1 MTAKYKI
8 IFFLPIALIIF
19 LVLKMILPTP
29 NLNDSY
35 RDYCWVKKTHSTEQ
49 FNILAIGDSRIY
61 KGVNP
66 TYLLD
71 VNSEFN
77 AVNLGYSSAGYSK
90 EYLSFVS
97 NRIKE
102 KGKRV
107 ILCGVTPYSFT
118 PEALKNEHYSSFHDK
133 NTTEVYKMLYLS
145 GYLKSFPRYSP
156 EEIWDYFT
164 DASITHLYHNDF
176 KENGWVESYKI
187 PFDSTAGLR
196 PYRINFMDNTADKNA
211 EKEYLKWVKDISA
224 EGIKIVGF
232 RPPSTLAMEELE
244 DSLSGF
250 NYSNFINEFEQ
261 MGGIWLTFSLKDYKS
276 YDGSHLHYESANK
289 FTENLAQKIEKYI
302 K

>member
-1 MTAKYKI
+1 M
-8 IFFLPIALIIF
+8 
-19 LVLKMILPTP
+19 VLPTP
-29 NLNDSY
+29 NLNDAY

-77 AVNLGYSSAGYSK
+77 AVNLGYSSTGYSK

-107 ILCGVTPYSFT
+107 ILSGITPYSFT
-118 PEALKNEHYSSFHDK
+118 PEALKNEHYKSFHDK
-133 NTTEVYKMLYLS
+133 NTMEVYKMLYLS
-145 GYLKSFPRYSP
+145 VYLKSFPRYSP

-164 DASITHLYHNDF
+164 DASITYLYYNDF
-176 KENGWVESYKI
+176 KENGWVKSYKF
-187 PFDSTAGLR
+187 PFDSTAGLI
-196 PYRINFMDNTADKNA
+196 PYRKNFVDNTSDDTAV
-211 EKEYLKWVKDISA
+211 EEYLNWVKKMSDKDVEI
-224 EGIKIVGF
+224 IGF
-232 RPPSTLAMEELE
+232 RPPSTLAMEQLE

-250 NYSNFINEFEQ
+250 NYSSFISKFKQN
-261 MGGIWLTFSLKDYKS
+261 GGVWLTFSLKDYVS

-289 FTENLAQKIEKYI
+289 FSKNLGLKIEKYL